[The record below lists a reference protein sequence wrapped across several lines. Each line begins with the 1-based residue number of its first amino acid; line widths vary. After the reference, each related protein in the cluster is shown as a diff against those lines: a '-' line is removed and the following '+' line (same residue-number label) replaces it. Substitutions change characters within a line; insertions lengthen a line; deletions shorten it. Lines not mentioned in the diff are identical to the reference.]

1 MVESAEVSARRAAW
15 DVAQASEPS
24 ADLAQQ
30 EPATNNKRIMNLVV
44 GTECEEMECL
54 EEVEPLQVQFYLNL
68 SAKRRMEWPIF
79 VNSCIFEFSI

>member
-1 MVESAEVSARRAAW
+1 MASAVALVVASAVASAEEVSVEVSEVVLVPRVAW

-44 GTECEEMECL
+44 GTEFEEMECL
-54 EEVEPLQVQFYLNL
+54 EEVEP
-68 SAKRRMEWPIF
+68 
-79 VNSCIFEFSI
+79 